1 MAAATHHNLKPLFID
16 LTADDG
22 EQVSGAPQP
31 SLKWRGSAG
40 TGMKGSGSTAR
51 NEPHGLLT
59 MALLPSLSEERLL
72 NKQRRKQKK
81 KRPFTHSS
89 AHGIPLREGES
100 AIDNA
105 GRGAIEDSAKASHQY
120 DISTSTKGGVMTMVS
135 QSDDLP
141 SDAGRDENAQP
152 NERTRSK
159 IGEEFGD
166 QKRYPSRM
174 REDDFPLRIRM
185 NDKVEKAVLQS
196 SKRDPKDES
205 LDGLPGIKI
214 PVRDPDTSSESN
226 NPAPFPCGYNAK
238 ARNDGDRILREG
250 TISSKAAKP
259 AVEGKTSPTLG
270 ERNLEMIS
278 EARRHLHA
286 SITSQ
291 QHDPSKER
299 NRLLQSSSDTKVNV
313 SNWPLRNTKAGTSH
327 ETALMR
333 RVLSRASPED
343 VQKDTSDL
351 SLLGAGELLQTHAR
365 DSQYLAGTSSYHLSR
380 KRTPDGQL
388 KSQGNG
394 QTAAI
399 LVSSGSVLL
408 DPAYSNC
415 ERPTNAKISGSSTVD
430 RQGKSWETTKS
441 ALGWL
446 SRKLTGRPLS
456 QTKKN
461 EINEFQE
468 HPSRVPVC
476 DRHHIESKTPE
487 GKSRK
492 SHHLPVSRAAG
503 LLPVPSE
510 HQAESFDSVD
520 DLRSEGFPDSRESLS
535 YSSDIL
541 ASPQQKRSSIHT
553 SSSSASS
560 CQQPDNTSDKSPTS
574 FVPTSANPSTE
585 QSSSPRA
592 RKQSHPTFLT
602 TDVVNS
608 TKRPYT
614 HTLTGSS
621 VIEAG
626 QEILSKQ
633 PTMPLLGG
641 HQVSAMSAH
650 PGTKGRPGERTS
662 QKPLPIA
669 RPIRSSRLH
678 PHPSSN
684 SAQSASLSNPPT
696 NRRPTLEATGQ
707 HDSNS
712 NRHTVTSLL
721 TSIHPLAES
730 TRQILS
736 EEVVSLSKKQTC
748 AGLAGLAGRANGMMR
763 PYLSLEQRNS
773 LIDNNLR
780 GISTDSKQNLSTGAI
795 VHTDFTEREI
805 EVVERI
811 VCKLLGVDNTR
822 YATSKAKDRLMHRLN
837 LLSDD
842 QWQGVLRHV
851 QHGKQFQNRDNDALL
866 RFFKDATAGH
876 LPICPVYLELA
887 APVDQSPP
895 KFRGK
900 SSVSTLLRLREL
912 GTGQV
917 RKGGFSARRL
927 NEDLVARTC
936 ERLEPWRSYTGAS
949 NDVMVVAWSSDGNR
963 HAAGASAES
972 STYNMQYNRRNNLL
986 LGDLESNVLVELPN
1000 HRIDRPL
1007 PSTIADGPNSL
1018 QATYDACDPM
1028 LYITLT
1034 GVQFSA
1040 TGHRLYTSSYDHTV
1054 KVWDV
1059 SQSSETKCIAT
1070 LQHKDEVELIALSDQ
1085 YHNVLTTGTRV
1096 LEKAI
1101 RVYSIEDENDA
1112 VASSRYLT
1120 LCSSRAMK
1128 YPLKEI
1134 YPSSLRWGI
1143 SPQVH
1148 GYLLAGFSPRPKN
1161 EELETDDPP
1170 PDGDLCLWDV
1180 QTQQAMKVSPC
1191 SQNIF
1196 DCVWHPTRPFF
1207 ATGSTCGG
1215 GIVDRN
1221 SRSVVRVYE
1230 PINQPGMTVEY
1241 ECPALDMNDVTFCP
1255 NDPNYITAGCTDGVT
1270 YVWDYR
1276 KPDKVLHKLEHGCK
1290 FPITPLKPGLTREQ
1304 SDMGVRMALW
1314 GKSGNIFYSG
1324 SSDGVIKAWNINYSP
1339 EDVHLHDVVQLQA
1352 GIMCGAFSPDY
1363 SNLLVGDSRG
1373 AVHIL
1378 SAAPISTAERVEEIR
1393 LQRSARVDAEDQSQS
1408 GAGQGTEMADAAR
1421 ALLDSGELEMHPIY
1435 GAGKGP
1441 NYKGPYAKYA
1451 RAPGVDPT
1459 RNPLLRP
1466 EIQAQQLSSKQKALA
1481 GPNTV
1486 LTYAERRN
1494 RRLQRGLAK
1503 VRNTFE
1509 VQTVNKDAWVV
1520 GGGRLGLGK
1529 GKGKRGLGKESP
1541 LHHASDD
1548 DDDDDREIGFWELP
1562 ETSDE
1567 EGESEGCNEEDWDD
1581 PMDED

>member
-1 MAAATHHNLKPLFID
+1 MSPVHAVLVHAFALKPLFID

-22 EQVSGAPQP
+22 DHISGSPQP
-31 SLKWRGSAG
+31 SLEWRGSAG
-40 TGMKGSGSTAR
+40 TGMRGSGSTAR
-51 NEPHGLLT
+51 NEPHGLVT
-59 MALLPSLSEERLL
+59 MTVLPSLSEKRLL

-89 AHGIPLREGES
+89 AHGIPFPKGES

-105 GRGAIEDSAKASHQY
+105 GRGSIEDSAKASHQY
-120 DISTSTKGGVMTMVS
+120 DISTSTKGGVMTMLS
-135 QSDDLP
+135 QSDELS
-141 SDAGRDENAQP
+141 SDGRRDGNAQP
-152 NERTRSK
+152 NERMRSK
-159 IGEEFGD
+159 VGEELGD
-166 QKRYPSRM
+166 QKGYPGRM

-196 SKRDPKDES
+196 SKRDPKTES

-214 PVRDPDTSSESN
+214 PIRDPDTFSESN
-226 NPAPFPCGYNAK
+226 HPAPFPCGYNDK
-238 ARNDGDRILREG
+238 ARNDGDRTPSES
-250 TISSKAAKP
+250 TISSRAAKP
-259 AVEGKTSPTLG
+259 AVEGKTSGTPG

-278 EARRHLHA
+278 EARRHLHSLIA
-286 SITSQ
+286 SQ

-299 NRLLQSSSDTKVNV
+299 NDFLLSSSDTKENV
-313 SNWPLRNTKAGTSH
+313 SSMPLRNTKAGTSH
-327 ETALMR
+327 ESALMR
-333 RVLSRASPED
+333 RVLSRASPES
-343 VQKDTSDL
+343 VPKDTSDL

-365 DSQYLAGTSSYHLSR
+365 DSRYLAGTSSDHLSR
-380 KRTPDGQL
+380 KRTADGQL
-388 KSQGNG
+388 KSKGNG

-399 LVSSGSVLL
+399 SVSSRSVLSE
-408 DPAYSNC
+408 PAYSNH
-415 ERPTNAKISGSSTVD
+415 ERPRNAKLSGSSTVD
-430 RQGKSWETTKS
+430 RPGKSWETTKF

-456 QTKKN
+456 QTKEN
-461 EINEFQE
+461 EIKEFQE

-476 DRHHIESKTPE
+476 DRHQIESKTHE
-487 GKSRK
+487 AKSRK
-492 SHHLPVSRAAG
+492 SNHLHVSRTAG
-503 LLPVPSE
+503 SLTVPSE
-510 HQAESFDSVD
+510 HQAESFDFVD
-520 DLRSEGFPDSRESLS
+520 DPQSKGFPGSRESLS
-535 YSSDIL
+535 YCSDIL
-541 ASPQQKRSSIHT
+541 ASPQQKRSSILT
-553 SSSSASS
+553 RSSSVSS
-560 CQQPDNTSDKSPTS
+560 CQQPDNTSGQSPTA
-574 FVPTSANPSTE
+574 FVHTDENRSTE

-592 RKQSHPTFLT
+592 RKQSQSTFVT
-602 TDVVNS
+602 TDPVDS
-608 TKRPYT
+608 TKKSYS

-621 VIEAG
+621 LTKAG
-626 QEILSKQ
+626 QEILLNQ
-633 PTMPLLGG
+633 PTIPLSGG

-650 PGTKGRPGERTS
+650 PGTKGRPGEKRN
-662 QKPLPIA
+662 QKPSSIA

-678 PHPSSN
+678 LQPSSN
-684 SAQSASLSNPPT
+684 SAQSVSLSVPPI
-696 NRRPTLEATGQ
+696 NQRRTLKATDQ

-712 NRHTVTSLL
+712 NRHTVSSLL

-730 TRQILS
+730 TRQNFP

-748 AGLAGLAGRANGMMR
+748 AGLAGLANGMMR
-763 PYLSLEQRNS
+763 PYLNLEQRNA

-780 GISTDSKQNLSTGAI
+780 GISTDSKQNFSPGAI

-811 VCKLLGVDNTR
+811 VCRLLGVDNAR

-851 QHGKQFQNRDNDALL
+851 QHGKQFKNRDNNALL
-866 RFFKDATAGH
+866 RFFRDATAGH
-876 LPICPVYLELA
+876 LSVCPVYLELA

-895 KFRGK
+895 KFRDK

-917 RKGGFSARRL
+917 RKGGFSTRGL
-927 NEDLVARTC
+927 NEDLIARTC

-949 NDVMVVAWSSDGNR
+949 NDVMVVAWSPDGNR

-986 LGDLESNVLVELPN
+986 LGDLESNILVELPN

-1007 PSTIADGPNSL
+1007 PSTIPDGPNSL

-1059 SQSSETKCIAT
+1059 SQSSQTRCIAT
-1070 LQHKDEVELIALSDQ
+1070 LQHQDEVELMALSGQ
-1085 YHNVLTTGTRV
+1085 YHNVLTTGTRI

-1101 RVYSIEDENDA
+1101 RVYSIEDEDDA
-1112 VASSRYLT
+1112 VPSSRYLT
-1120 LCSSRAMK
+1120 LCSSRAKK

-1180 QTQQAMKVSPC
+1180 QTEQAMKVSPC

-1230 PINQPGMTVEY
+1230 PMNQPGMTVEY

-1255 NDPNYITAGCTDGVT
+1255 NDPNYITAGCTDGIT

-1276 KPDKVLHKLEHGCK
+1276 KPDKVLHKLEHV
-1290 FPITPLKPGLTREQ
+1290 PITPLKPGLTREQ

-1324 SSDGVIKAWNINYSP
+1324 SSDGVLKAWNINYSP

-1363 SNLLVGDSRG
+1363 SNLLIGDSRG

-1393 LQRSARVDAEDQSQS
+1393 LQRSARVDAEDQPQS
-1408 GAGQGTEMADAAR
+1408 GAGQSTEMADAAR

-1441 NYKGPYAKYA
+1441 KYKGPYAKYA

-1459 RNPLLRP
+1459 CNPLLRP

-1481 GPNTV
+1481 GPSTV
-1486 LTYAERRN
+1486 LTYAERQN
-1494 RRLQRGLAK
+1494 RRLQRDLAK
-1503 VRNTFE
+1503 VRNTVE
-1509 VQTVNKDAWVV
+1509 VEAVKKDAWVV
-1520 GGGRLGLGK
+1520 GKETQGK
-1529 GKGKRGLGKESP
+1529 GKTGLGKESP
-1541 LHHASDD
+1541 LRHAS
-1548 DDDDDREIGFWELP
+1548 DDDREIGFWELP

-1567 EGESEGCNEEDWDD
+1567 EGEGECEGEGEGCDEDDWGD